1 MAGVSIWLIGLLY
14 ILSALQDGRTAL
26 FWATLADHPDV
37 VKALL
42 AFGANTEVKDTV
54 GGEEEGPVKL
64 IALVS
69 YRGSTCGNEMHA
81 CGWGAGAC
89 CANPN
94 HFISYW

>member
-1 MAGVSIWLIGLLY
+1 MVGRALY
-14 ILSALQDGRTAL
+14 SALQDGKTAL
-26 FWATLADHPDV
+26 FWASLADHPDV

-42 AFGANTEVKDTV
+42 AFGVNTEVKDTV
-54 GGEEEGPVKL
+54 GGEEEGPLKL

-69 YRGSTCGNEMHA
+69 YRGSTWGDEMHA